1 MQDIIN
7 NLIPGD
13 ISITVDS
20 DETEIDRAQVAGLFE
35 EAAAEDSLEIS
46 QVESCRYLSFVAG
59 KEGNRYVMNANNAET
74 DEGNLFVIVSAEEY
88 THLTGKNLRLEK
100 NQVAALSEGED
111 LPERFKLGNMDFE
124 VKVKPGS
131 FFPDAGEMNYMRSA
145 YDVSLYYL
153 VVADDQILEQL
164 YQTQKQEYG
173 EMASNIRTLFAADLS
188 GSEQQKM
195 DCAYYVFEKMADA
208 QIGGPQASIG
218 VQSRQQTEYQY
229 RGLTGGFLFLGIFL
243 GVVFTFAAALIIYY
257 KQISEG
263 YYDRSKFDIMQ
274 KSRHEQ
280 GRR

>member
-1 MQDIIN
+1 
-7 NLIPGD
+7 
-13 ISITVDS
+13 
-20 DETEIDRAQVAGLFE
+20 
-35 EAAAEDSLEIS
+35 
-46 QVESCRYLSFVAG
+46 
-59 KEGNRYVMNANNAET
+59 
-74 DEGNLFVIVSAEEY
+74 
-88 THLTGKNLRLEK
+88 
-100 NQVAALSEGED
+100 
-111 LPERFKLGNMDFE
+111 
-124 VKVKPGS
+124 
-131 FFPDAGEMNYMRSA
+131 
-145 YDVSLYYL
+145 
-153 VVADDQILEQL
+153 
-164 YQTQKQEYG
+164 
-173 EMASNIRTLFAADLS
+173 MASNIRTLFAADLS